1 MISGWFPSAI
11 WESLFVHHRAFRS
24 AEWGFWSHS
33 CDIVSLQFLSC
44 LFSWLPIIFLSVFH
58 ANTTLHKE
66 ITYNSFMCLCLLLDK
81 DVQHWGW
88 RAHFWLN
95 RLCKGLWLLL
105 MSISPE
111 DRITASS
118 GVHFQQFCGISQGW
132 SLGQGFEHVEV
143 LVVWGLWEWVWVGR
157 TTEWCKDSTG
167 ASLLLLVSVSICGR
181 FGH

>member
-1 MISGWFPSAI
+1 MISFSNTRESFCPSQ
-11 WESLFVHHRAFRS
+11 
-24 AEWGFWSHS
+24 G
-33 CDIVSLQFLSC
+33 LQISWVRVLASQLWHCVLTVPFMPFLLTSPYLPLC
-44 LFSWLPIIFLSVFH
+44 FSYKH
-58 ANTTLHKE
+58 NLHKE

-88 RAHFWLN
+88 RGHFWLN

-118 GVHFQQFCGISQGW
+118 GVHFLQFCGISQGW

-143 LVVWGLWEWVWVGR
+143 LVVWGLWEWVWVSR
-157 TTEWCKDSTG
+157 TTEWCKDWTG
-167 ASLLLLVSVSICGR
+167 ASLLLLLSLIICGR